1 MLKRMLA
8 TTAVLAL
15 LALTPLTL
23 AAQAHEKTAGT
34 EMTITGQVIDMN
46 CYVTNGASGAAHKAC
61 ADGCAKA
68 GVSLGIL
75 SSDGTI
81 YLPVSSKPGD
91 PQNAKLAAFTEGKVT
106 VAGMHRMSHGL
117 HTIEIK
123 TIAAAT

>member
-15 LALTPLTL
+15 LALFPLTL

-46 CYVTNGASGAAHKAC
+46 CYVTNGASGAGHKAC

-68 GVSLGIL
+68 GVALGIL
-75 SSDGTI
+75 STDGTI
-81 YLPVSSKPGD
+81 YMPVSSKPGD
-91 PQNAKLAAFTEGKVT
+91 PQNAKLAAFTEGKVKVT
-106 VAGMHRMSHGL
+106 GMHRMANGL

-123 TIAAAT
+123 TVAAAT